1 MSIGSN
7 AAKAVLVGG
16 IAVAGLSQLTESASA
31 AGFAIREQSAQYQG
45 MSFAGNGAGRGLSV
59 MFWNPAGAANK
70 SGPGINLES
79 HYSLIVPRSEV
90 TVTSVSGSNVGA
102 DAFIDQAPPGLLQGA
117 IAQGLA
123 DGFNAAVDAAFAGA
137 SPVSDN
143 IGRVAV
149 VPASYASYQ
158 LSKQFFVGMAIN
170 SPFGLVTSP
179 DDQTYQG
186 AVLGRTTKLFTTNF
200 NPTVAYKVS
209 PGISIG
215 VGAQIQFADGSLK
228 FATGTPDGKPSE
240 FDGDDWA
247 FGATAGVLL
256 EPMQG
261 TRIGV
266 GWRSKLEQT
275 LEGRFTTPDEN
286 VAIPGFTI
294 PFGAAAIP
302 VPGVNAPI
310 STASVTQA
318 EAEINLPDT
327 VTVSFEQNLSPA
339 LRLTGTFEWAN
350 WSDFKELRVTNK
362 GTGATIE
369 TITTNWDDSYFY
381 SLGLSYDYSPVLTV
395 RAGGAY
401 EISPTSSPEKRL
413 TSIPDANRTWLSA
426 GATYQWSE
434 ATSFDFAYTH
444 VFVADSTFVRESPG
458 LGIELAGEVESA
470 VDIVSASMKTKW

>member
-1 MSIGSN
+1 MSVGSN

-70 SGPGINLES
+70 SGPGINMES

-90 TVTSVSGSNVGA
+90 TVTSVSGSDVTA
-102 DAFIDQAPPGLLQGA
+102 DAFLAQAGGNA
-117 IAQGLA
+117 GIAQGLA
-123 DGFNAAVDAAFAGA
+123 DGFNASVDAAFASA

-158 LSKQFFVGMAIN
+158 LSNQLFVGMAIN

-200 NPTVAYKVS
+200 NPTVAYKVA
-209 PGISIG
+209 PGITIG
-215 VGAQIQFADGSLK
+215 AGAQIQFADGSLK
-228 FATGTPDGKPSE
+228 FATAVPDGKPTE

-247 FGATAGVLL
+247 FGATAGLLL

-266 GWRSKLEQT
+266 GWRSRLEHE
-275 LEGRFTTPDEN
+275 LEGRFTTPDQN
-286 VAIPGFTI
+286 VAIPGFTFNAVVALI
-294 PFGAAAIP
+294 PI
-302 VPGVNAPI
+302 PGVNAPV
-310 STASVTQA
+310 STAAVTQA
-318 EAEINLPDT
+318 EAEIKLPDT

-339 LRLTGTFEWAN
+339 LRLNGTFEWAN
-350 WSDFKELRVTNK
+350 WSEFEELQVTDK
-362 GTGATIE
+362 ATGAAIE

-401 EISPTSSPEKRL
+401 EISPTSSAEKRL
-413 TSIPDANRTWLSA
+413 TSIPDADRIWLSA

-434 ATSFDFAYTH
+434 TTSFDFAYTH
-444 VFVADSTFVRESPG
+444 VFVEDSKFVRESPG

-470 VDIVSASMKTKW
+470 VDIVSASMKTRW